1 MRAAHPPHPWN
12 LAPEAATALQ
22 ERLRARVRRVPTL
35 ALDQIHTVAG
45 VDVAYTAQAG
55 TIEQGRAAAE
65 QGRAAASVW
74 SFPDLVEI
82 ERATATIEVTFPY
95 VPGLLSFREAPAVL
109 AALERLRTPVDLLL
123 CDGQGYAHP
132 RRFGLACHLGV
143 YLDCPCAGCAKTR
156 LTGTYEEPGA
166 ERGAC
171 SPLMDGAEE
180 IGMVVRTR
188 THTRPV
194 FVSVGHQMDLAT
206 AVAVVLRCGRGYRLP
221 EPLRM
226 ADQLTRHG

>member
-1 MRAAHPPHPWN
+1 MRAAHPPHTWDLSAN
-12 LAPEAATALQ
+12 AATALQ
-22 ERLRARVRRVPTL
+22 ERLRIRVRRAPTL
-35 ALDQIHTVAG
+35 ALDQIHTIAG
-45 VDVAYTAQAG
+45 VDVAYVTQA
-55 TIEQGRAAAE
+55 RAAE
-65 QGRAAASVW
+65 QGRAAAVVW

-82 ERATATIEVTFPY
+82 ERVTATTEVTFPY

-143 YLDCPCAGCAKTR
+143 YLECASIGCAKTR
-156 LTGTYEEPGA
+156 LIGTYEEPGA
-166 ERGAC
+166 EQGAC

-188 THTRPV
+188 AHSRPL
-194 FVSVGHQMDLAT
+194 FVSVGHQVDLAT

-221 EPLRM
+221 EPLRV
-226 ADQLTRHG
+226 ADHLTKHA

>member
-1 MRAAHPPHPWN
+1 MRATHPPHPWN
-12 LAPEAATALQ
+12 LSPDAATALQ
-22 ERLRARVRRVPTL
+22 ERLRVRVRRAPTL

-45 VDVAYTAQAG
+45 VDVAYAARAG
-55 TIEQGRAAAE
+55 AMEQGRAAAV
-65 QGRAAASVW
+65 VW
-74 SFPDLVEI
+74 AFPDLVEI
-82 ERATATIEVTFPY
+82 ERATASIEVTFPY

-143 YLDCPCAGCAKTR
+143 YLECPSIGCAKTR
-156 LTGTYEEPGA
+156 LIGTYEEPGA

-171 SPLMDGAEE
+171 SPLMDGAEQ
-180 IGMVVRTR
+180 IGLVVRTR
-188 THTRPV
+188 AHTRPV

-221 EPLRM
+221 EPLRV
-226 ADQLTRHG
+226 ADQLTRHD